1 MSQFPPIL
9 HLQEADLKKMLACN
23 VHIGNTNCASGHERY
38 VHSRNDAGNH
48 IIDLRKTWEKL
59 VLAARAIVAV
69 PNPKDVCVV
78 GLNAGA
84 GAVSPIAQRAVLK
97 FGKYCEARSVVG
109 RFTPGTLTN
118 QIQTHYFEPSLLIIS
133 DPVKD
138 HQPLMES
145 SYMNIPVI
153 AFTNTHHS
161 LRNID
166 IAIPCNTEAANSI
179 ALMYWLLAREV
190 LRLQGHLPRS
200 QEWEIMVDMFIYK
213 DPEEQEK
220 QEDERKTGSGG
231 KFQKWAESAAADD
244 WTSGVG
250 GGGEDNYTAGENWVP
265 GGGGAEWVGAWAA
278 EAGVAAPETVV
289 APSDLGPVVKDE
301 W

>member
-9 HLQEADLKKMLACN
+9 QLQEADLKKMLACA
-23 VHIGNTNCASGHERY
+23 VHVGNTNLASGHERY
-38 VHSRNDAGNH
+38 VHSRNEAGNH

-78 GLNAGA
+78 GLNAGS
-84 GAVSPIAQRAVLK
+84 GAVAPIAQRAVLK
-97 FGKYCEARSVVG
+97 FGKYCDARSVVG

-166 IAIPCNTEAANSI
+166 IAIPCNTESANGI

-190 LRLQGHLPRS
+190 LRLQGQVPRS
-200 QEWEIMVDMFIYK
+200 QEWDVMVDMFIYR
-213 DPEEQEK
+213 DPEEAEK
-220 QEDERKTGSGG
+220 QEDERKTLGKGG
-231 KFQKWAESAAADD
+231 QKWAESAAADD
-244 WTSGVG
+244 WTQGAAD
-250 GGGEDNYTAGENWVP
+250 ETYPAGEPWVP
-265 GGGGAEWVGAWAA
+265 GATEWAGAWTA
-278 EAGVAAPETVV
+278 EAGAASET
-289 APSDLGPVVKDE
+289 ATGGASDLAPVTNDE